1 MFVAGRGARPRPEA
15 RKSPPIWVWPQ
26 AVCKAVHGAPNAAF
40 GPGPAQS
47 EEDLV
52 LASGVSA
59 AGATGLAAEQPH
71 VRFFVMVA
79 GGRGEVAELADLRGG
94 QLDAIGGGVLL
105 DSGDALGA
113 GDRGDVVAL
122 R

>member
-15 RKSPPIWVWPQ
+15 RKSPPIWVWLQ

-40 GPGPAQS
+40 WPGPAQS

-59 AGATGLAAEQPH
+59 AGATGVAAEEPP
-71 VRFFVMVA
+71 VRSFAMVA
-79 GGRGEVAELADLRGG
+79 GGA
-94 QLDAIGGGVLL
+94 GGGARRACGCWRRLPAIRAP
-105 DSGDALGA
+105 G
-113 GDRGDVVAL
+113 VA
-122 R
+122 